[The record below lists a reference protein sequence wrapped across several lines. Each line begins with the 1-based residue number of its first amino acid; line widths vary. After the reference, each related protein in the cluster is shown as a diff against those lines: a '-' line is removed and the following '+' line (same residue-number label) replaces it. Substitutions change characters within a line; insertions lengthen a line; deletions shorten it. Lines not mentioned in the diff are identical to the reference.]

1 MASPA
6 GILDQDP
13 GGNMLTELAIDDF
26 AIVDHLE
33 LDLAVGMT
41 AITGE
46 TGAGKS
52 ILLGAL
58 GLCLGE
64 RADTGSVRHGS
75 ERTDLSA
82 RFDIKALPEARAW
95 LEARELSADDCL
107 LRRVV
112 TAGGRSKAWIN
123 GQPATVADLKGLG
136 EHLIEIHGQ
145 HAHQALLREETHLRL
160 LDDFAGHKPDVVAL
174 GETFRRWQAARRR
187 LKQLAEDGDEAQAR
201 RQLLRYQVE
210 ELDQLALAEG
220 ELKALE
226 NEQEELA
233 HAEER
238 LREAQFAADCC
249 DQDDGGAVTLLT
261 QAINHLSALP
271 GHDRGSLADALG
283 MLGEARIQVEEA
295 ARELNHFAAGTEL
308 DPERLAWVE
317 QRLSEV
323 HRIARKHHL
332 VPEEVTGLHARLQA
346 ELEAL
351 EGGDAD
357 LETLSAEV
365 ETLRDSWRD
374 QARKVGERRRKAA
387 LRFAKAVQKQLT
399 FLAMDKARFEVEV
412 EDRQSPAV
420 DGLQTVRFLISAN
433 PGQPPRPLTKVASGG
448 ELSRISLAIQV
459 VAAQHSTIPC
469 LVFDEVD
476 VGVSGATAEIVGQ
489 LLRRL
494 GDQGQVLTV
503 THLPQVAAQ
512 AHQHLH
518 IEKQAKR
525 DKTQTRMAMLDE
537 AGRVGELARMLGGV
551 NLSDRTLA
559 HAREMLDASQRAHH

>member
-1 MASPA
+1 
-6 GILDQDP
+6 
-13 GGNMLTELAIDDF
+13 MLTELAIGDF

-33 LDLAVGMT
+33 LELAGGMT

-64 RADTGSVRHGS
+64 RADTGSVRHES
-75 ERTDLSA
+75 ERADLSA
-82 RFDIKALPEARAW
+82 RFDIRALPEARAW
-95 LEARELSADDCL
+95 LEARELSAYDCL

-112 TAGGRSKAWIN
+112 TASGRSKAWIN
-123 GQPATVADLKGLG
+123 GQPATVSDLKALG

-160 LDDFAGHKPDVVAL
+160 LDEFAGHKEDVIAL
-174 GETFRRWQAARRR
+174 GETFRRWQEARRR
-187 LKQLAEDGDEAQAR
+187 LKRLAEDGDEAQAR
-201 RQLLRYQVE
+201 RQLLCYQVE

-249 DQDDGGAVTLLT
+249 DHDEGGAVSLLT
-261 QAINHLSALP
+261 RAINHLTALP
-271 GHDRGSLADALG
+271 GNDRGSLADALG

-295 ARELNHFAAGTEL
+295 ARELNHFAGSTEL

-317 QRLSEV
+317 QRMTEV

-332 VPEEVTGLHARLQA
+332 MPEEVTVLHGQLQA

-351 EGGDAD
+351 EGGDGD
-357 LETLSAEV
+357 IETLSAEV
-365 ETLRDSWRD
+365 EAIRDTWRD
-374 QARKVGERRRKAA
+374 QARKVGETRRKAA
-387 LRFAKAVQKQLT
+387 VRFAKSVQKQLA
-399 FLAMDKARFEVEV
+399 FLAMDKARFDVEV
-412 EDRQSPAV
+412 EERPSPSM

-512 AHQHLH
+512 AHHHLH

-525 DKTQTRMAMLDE
+525 DSTQTRMAMLDE

-559 HAREMLDASQRAHH
+559 HAREMLDASQGPHH

>member
-1 MASPA
+1 
-6 GILDQDP
+6 
-13 GGNMLTELAIDDF
+13 MLTELAIRDF

-33 LDLAVGMT
+33 LELATGMT

-64 RADTGSVRHGS
+64 RADAASVRHGR
-75 ERTDLSA
+75 ERADLSA
-82 RFDIKALPEARAW
+82 RFDIHRLPAARAW
-95 LEARELSADDCL
+95 LEERELPADDCL

-112 TAGGRSKAWIN
+112 TAAGRSKAWIN
-123 GQPATVADLKGLG
+123 GQPATAADLRSLG
-136 EHLIEIHGQ
+136 ERLIEIHGQ

-160 LDDFAGHKPDVVAL
+160 LDDFAGQREAVAAL
-174 GETFRRWQAARRR
+174 GETFRHWQAARRR
-187 LKQLAEDGDEAQAR
+187 LKRLAEDGDELRAR

-210 ELDQLALAEG
+210 ELDQLALAED
-220 ELKALE
+220 ELKGLE
-226 NEQEELA
+226 AEQEELA

-238 LREAQFAADCC
+238 LREAQFAAACC
-249 DQDDGGAVTLLT
+249 DNDEGGAAPLLT
-261 QAINHLSALP
+261 QAINRLSALP
-271 GHDRGSLADALG
+271 GSDRGALADALT

-295 ARELNHFAAGTEL
+295 ARELNHFAGTTEL

-317 QRLSEV
+317 ERLGEV
-323 HRIARKHHL
+323 HRIARKHHVL
-332 VPEEVTGLHARLQA
+332 PEEVTALHRRLLG
-346 ELEAL
+346 ELEEL
-351 EGGDAD
+351 EGGEQD

-365 ETLRDSWRD
+365 DALRDTWRE
-374 QARKVGERRRKAA
+374 QARGVGEARRRAA
-387 LRFAKAVQKQLT
+387 VRFGKAVQEQLA
-399 FLAMDKARFEVEV
+399 FLAMDKARFAVEV
-412 EDRQSPAV
+412 ETRDTPAAE
-420 DGLQTVRFLISAN
+420 GLESVRFLISAN
-433 PGQPPRPLTKVASGG
+433 PGQPPRPLAKVASGG

-459 VAAQHSTIPC
+459 VAARHSTIPC

-494 GDQGQVLTV
+494 GEQGQVLTV

-512 AHQHLH
+512 AHHHLH
-518 IEKQAKR
+518 IEKRAKR
-525 DKTQTRMAMLDE
+525 DTTLTRMALLDE

-551 NLSDRTLA
+551 SLSDRTLA
-559 HAREMLDASQRAHH
+559 HAREMLDASQQGAHH

>member
-1 MASPA
+1 
-6 GILDQDP
+6 
-13 GGNMLTELAIDDF
+13 MLTELAIRDF

-33 LDLAVGMT
+33 LELAGGMT

-64 RADTGSVRHGS
+64 RGDAGSVRHGA
-75 ERTDLSA
+75 ERADLSA
-82 RFDIKALPEARAW
+82 RFDIAALPEARAW
-95 LEARELSADDCL
+95 LESRELPVDDCL

-112 TAGGRSKAWIN
+112 SANGRSKAWIN

-136 EHLIEIHGQ
+136 ERLIEIHGQ

-160 LDDFAGHKPDVVAL
+160 LDDFAGHREAVGDMA
-174 GETFRRWQAARRR
+174 ETFRAWQAARRR
-187 LKQLAEDGDEAQAR
+187 LKRLAEDGDELAAR
-201 RQLLRYQVE
+201 RQLMRYQVE

-220 ELKALE
+220 ELKTLE
-226 NEQEELA
+226 EEQEELA

-238 LREAQFAADCC
+238 LREALFAAECC
-249 DQDDGGAVTLLT
+249 DGDEGGAMTRLT

-271 GHDRGSLADALG
+271 GSDRGRLAEALS
-283 MLGEARIQVEEA
+283 MLGEARIQIEEA
-295 ARELNHFAAGTEL
+295 ARELHHFAEGTEL

-317 QRLSEV
+317 QRLGEV
-323 HRIARKHHL
+323 HRLARKHH
-332 VPEEVTGLHARLQA
+332 VMPEELTELHQRLQGELARL
-346 ELEAL
+346 EGGDEDLEAL
-351 EGGDAD
+351 EGEVDA
-357 LETLSAEV
+357 
-365 ETLRDSWRD
+365 LRERWRG
-374 QARKVGERRRKAA
+374 QARLVGEARHQAA
-387 LRFAKAVQKQLT
+387 TRFGKAVQEQLA
-399 FLAMDKARFEVEV
+399 FLAMGKARFEVEV
-412 EDRQSPAV
+412 LARDTPAAE
-420 DGLQTVRFLISAN
+420 GMEGVRFLISAN
-433 PGQPPRPLTKVASGG
+433 PGQPARPLAKVASGG

-459 VAAQHSTIPC
+459 VAARHSTIPS

-494 GDQGQVLTV
+494 GEQGQVMTV

-512 AHQHLH
+512 AHRHLH
-518 IEKQAKR
+518 IEKHAEQE
-525 DKTQTRMAMLDE
+525 TTLTRMALLDE

-551 NLSDRTLA
+551 NLSERTLA
-559 HAREMLDASQRAHH
+559 HAREMLDASQRPHH

>member
-1 MASPA
+1 
-6 GILDQDP
+6 
-13 GGNMLTELAIDDF
+13 MLTELAIRDF

-33 LDLAVGMT
+33 LELAGGMT

-64 RADTGSVRHGS
+64 RADTGSVRHGA
-75 ERTDLSA
+75 ERADLSA
-82 RFDIKALPEARAW
+82 RFDIRQLPEARAW
-95 LEARELSADDCL
+95 LEARELPADDCL

-112 TAGGRSKAWIN
+112 TAAGRSRAWIN
-123 GQPATVADLKGLG
+123 GQPATIADLKALG
-136 EHLIEIHGQ
+136 ERLVEIHGQ

-160 LDDFAGHKPDVVAL
+160 LDDFAGHREAV
-174 GETFRRWQAARRR
+174 GEMAGTFRGWQAARRR
-187 LKQLAEDGDEAQAR
+187 LRRLAEDGDELAAR
-201 RQLLRYQVE
+201 RQLVRYQVE

-220 ELKALE
+220 ELKGLE
-226 NEQEELA
+226 EEQEELA

-238 LREAQFAADCC
+238 LREAQFAAECC
-249 DQDDGGAVTLLT
+249 DNDEGGAVTLLT
-261 QAINHLSALP
+261 QAINRLSTLP
-271 GHDRGSLADALG
+271 GSDRGSLAESLA

-317 QRLSEV
+317 ERLGEV
-323 HRIARKHHL
+323 HRLARKHH
-332 VPEEVTGLHARLQA
+332 VMPEELTERHRALQA
-346 ELEAL
+346 ELAGLEA
-351 EGGDAD
+351 GDQD
-357 LETLSAEV
+357 LEALSAEV
-365 ETLRDSWRD
+365 DTLRERWKE
-374 QARKVGERRRKAA
+374 QARRVGEARRQAA
-387 LRFAKAVQKQLT
+387 RRFGKAVQEQLA
-399 FLAMDKARFEVEV
+399 FLAMGKARFEVEI
-412 EDRQSPAV
+412 EARETPAAE
-420 DGLQTVRFLISAN
+420 GLEALRFLISAN
-433 PGQPPRPLTKVASGG
+433 PGQPPRPLARVASGG

-459 VAAQHSTIPC
+459 VAARHSTIPS

-494 GDQGQVLTV
+494 GEQGQVMTV

-518 IEKQAKR
+518 IEKQAGR
-525 DKTQTRMAMLDE
+525 DTTLTRMALLDE

-559 HAREMLDASQRAHH
+559 HAREMLDASQRPHH